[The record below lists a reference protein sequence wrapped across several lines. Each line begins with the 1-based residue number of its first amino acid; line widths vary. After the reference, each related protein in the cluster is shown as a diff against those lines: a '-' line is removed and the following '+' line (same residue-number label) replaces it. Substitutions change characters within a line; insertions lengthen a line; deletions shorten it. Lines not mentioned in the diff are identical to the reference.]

1 MNSPLTTLHGNLFTR
16 FMASGYGRLARLAL
30 GIALMAIGLTV
41 VPRPAAFVIAALGV
55 VPIAAGVFNLCP
67 VAPLCGGHFL
77 GSRYCAMKKPT
88 GSDGA
93 TTAVAAAEQV
103 R

>member
-1 MNSPLTTLHGNLFTR
+1 MMSQPITERSNAFVR

-30 GIALMAIGLTV
+30 GMALVAAGIALIPSPAGLAV
-41 VPRPAAFVIAALGV
+41 AAFGL

-67 VAPLCGGHFL
+67 VAPLWGGHFF
-77 GSRYCAMKKPT
+77 GSRYCAAGK
-88 GSDGA
+88 
-93 TTAVAAAEQV
+93 TAAPHRRA